1 MNIIYFII
9 NFCVKAFFSY
19 FIIYRFLVVFVY
31 FFSFTSSTLQL
42 RCCAS
47 CSSQY
52 FTRTMKEAFVI
63 DIVIGNVGKNY
74 KLPKVIRLGE
84 TYRTTRHK
92 PQKRWQSRRMG
103 VGLNEGVRC
112 RPKARWEPGCTYGL
126 WLWMKKIIFR
136 FYYMI
141 SFVFCYSS
149 FFPFL

>member
-19 FIIYRFLVVFVY
+19 FIIYRFVVVFVC
-31 FFSFTSSTLQL
+31 FFSFTSSTFQL
-42 RCCAS
+42 RCCAVLP

-52 FTRTMKEAFVI
+52 FTRTMKGAFVI
-63 DIVIGNVGKNY
+63 DIVIGNVEKNY
-74 KLPKVIRLGE
+74 KLPKHIRLGE

-112 RPKARWEPGCTYGL
+112 RPKAR
-126 WLWMKKIIFR
+126 
-136 FYYMI
+136 
-141 SFVFCYSS
+141 
-149 FFPFL
+149 